1 MNSPSK
7 VRKSI
12 VAVVIGVL
20 IGGGLMAVTPAGAEV
35 AQMAATN
42 WKKIWKQELQPQA
55 DKRYYK
61 KKNADKKF
69 AAKKDTY
76 TKAETYAKTETYNK
90 TETDAKYQLKGSY
103 ATAGSS
109 YTKAESDAKYAPFP
123 SLIRG
128 AYAMEDSAGPTQLD
142 SAISFGTTL
151 SAAPTTHFI
160 ASGAALPVG
169 CSGTAAAPNA
179 APGHLCIF
187 EQLFNNVASRNVFQ
201 TTAFGAVAYI
211 SPTTAGSPVWS
222 IGTWAVRPVTLGALP
237 ARATSNGTGAT
248 NGTASEAAG
257 KASSSEH

>member
-7 VRKSI
+7 VRNSI
-12 VAVVIGVL
+12 AAIIIGVL

-76 TKAETYAKTETYNK
+76 TKAETYNK

-109 YTKAESDAKYAPFP
+109 YTKAESDTKYAVKPRV
-123 SLIRG
+123 LRG
-128 AYAMEDSAGPTQLD
+128 DWVITGVPNGDIGTASVG
-142 SAISFGTTL
+142 FGLTL
-151 SAAPTTHFI
+151 PAAPTAHYI
-160 ASGAALPVG
+160 PAGVAAPPG
-169 CSGTAAAPNA
+169 CSGSYSSPGASS
-179 APGHLCIF
+179 GHLCVF
-187 EQLFNNVASRNVFQ
+187 EYDAVNAANRNVCRIGGGCPLADPWGFYVRMDA
-201 TTAFGAVAYI
+201 TAAGAY
-211 SPTTAGSPVWS
+211 SW
-222 IGTWAVRPVTLGALP
+222 GTWALGVDP
-237 ARATSNGTGAT
+237 AT
-248 NGTASEAAG
+248 NLAGARSSVPEVAAG
-257 KASSSEH
+257 RTP